1 MTASTLARLK
11 ARPRPF
17 DTYTCAY
24 DPADAKALADAARR
38 VDDAKADGAKAAAR
52 RELKKL
58 RESVVTIEFRLEG
71 IGPAAWEALM
81 AEHTPTDEQVERAR
95 TSAAASGEDPD
106 KVTLQWNEESFP
118 PAVLAA
124 SVTSVTISDA
134 PDDAIDGLSVADAT
148 ELWQSLSQGDQLGLF
163 FAAQTLNLAPTRV
176 EALGKG

>member
-1 MTASTLARLK
+1 MPASTLDRLK

-17 DTYTCAY
+17 DVYVCAY
-24 DPADAKALADAARR
+24 DPADAKALQDAARR
-38 VDDAKADGAKAAAR
+38 VDDAKADGAKATAR
-52 RELKKL
+52 REQKKL

-81 AEHTPTDEQVERAR
+81 SEHTPTDAQIERAR
-95 TSAAASGEDPD
+95 ISAVASGEDPD
-106 KVTLQWNEESFP
+106 KVAVQWNDETFP

-148 ELWQSLSQGDQLGLF
+148 ELWTSLSQGDQLGLF
-163 FAAQTLNLAPTRV
+163 FAAQSLNLAPTRV